1 MQYLDGSLS
10 KTYTP
15 IPAAYT
21 GANDLLSMRTR
32 GQVIVLVNYTKGSEP
47 GLELIVEIS
56 PDPTG
61 ATSFYQ
67 TVEMTSSGLSFD
79 VGPVSYVFA
88 VTGLYQLPIPTVM
101 RAQRMRLQVR
111 GTGGVAGNGTAIM
124 RVIDDSAFGTD
135 PLLNPPLGP

>member
-1 MQYLDGSLS
+1 MQYLDGSVS

-15 IPAAYT
+15 IPSAFT
-21 GANDLLSMRTR
+21 GGNDILSMRTR
-32 GQVIVLVNYTKGSEP
+32 GQVIVLINYTKGSEP

-61 ATSFYQ
+61 PNFFQ
-67 TVEMTSSGLSFD
+67 TVEMTPSGTTLVVS
-79 VGPVSYVFA
+79 PVSYILGA
-88 VTGLYQLPIPTVM
+88 TGTLQLPIPTVM
-101 RAQRMRLQVR
+101 RAQRMKLQVR
-111 GTGGVAGNGTAIM
+111 GNGGSGNGTVTL